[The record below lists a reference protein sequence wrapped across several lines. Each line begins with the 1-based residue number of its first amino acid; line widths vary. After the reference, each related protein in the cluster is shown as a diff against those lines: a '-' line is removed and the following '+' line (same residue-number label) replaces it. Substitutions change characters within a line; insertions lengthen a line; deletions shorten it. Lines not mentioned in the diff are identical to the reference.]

1 MPPRLYT
8 HAFATLRFSAEFLN
22 PADVTRAIW
31 LPPDHVH
38 RKGELIRTKGTR
50 KAKTRDRH
58 REGLWTLSSEG
69 CVNVP
74 ELDTNVRWLLGLLE
88 PRAEAVASLLAQGVN
103 AVIWCH
109 SRGLTGKAPAL
120 SRDVRRRVAA
130 LGIALVGEHFRD

>member
-1 MPPRLYT
+1 MPSRLYT
-8 HAFATLRFSAEFLN
+8 RAFATLRFSAEFLN

-38 RKGELIRTKGTR
+38 RKGELVRTKG
-50 KAKTRDRH
+50 KAKTRDKH

-88 PRAEAVASLLAQGVN
+88 PRAEAVAGLLAQGVN

-109 SRGLTGKAPAL
+109 SRGSTGKAPSL
-120 SRDVRRRVAA
+120 SREVRKRVEA
-130 LGIALVGEHFRD
+130 LGIAIEGEHFRA